1 MTMHAL
7 KNSDRI
13 TEGNPFL
20 NERPSNRALLAHKL
34 IIAPLV
40 EQNMNYYQM
49 EVLNIALEI
58 AIIRNIYVMDKV
70 SAW

>member
-7 KNSDRI
+7 KNSDKI
-13 TEGNPFL
+13 KEGNPFL
-20 NERPSNRALLAHKL
+20 NERPSNKALLTHKL
-34 IIAPLV
+34 ILAPLI

-49 EVLNIALEI
+49 EVLNIGLEV
-58 AIIRNIYVMDKV
+58 AIIRNVYIMDKV